1 MSYAKIILKKGEGR
15 MMKSGGSWVFD
26 NEIDNVEGDYE
37 NGGLVEVHDF
47 DGYPMGIG
55 YINDKSKIRVRILT
69 RDIDKEIDRAFFEK
83 KLRTAWDYRKRVID
97 TSSCRLVFGEADFL
111 PGITIDKYED
121 VLVVESLTL
130 GMENFK
136 NEIVEILKGI
146 LAEDGIR
153 IRGVYER
160 DDAGERKKEGL
171 EKYDGFIGDEF
182 DTNVEITENG
192 VKYFVD
198 VKRGQKTGFSLTRN

>member
-1 MSYAKIILKKGEGR
+1 

-83 KLRTAWDYRKRVID
+83 KLRTAWDYRKKSNRH
-97 TSSCRLVFGEADFL
+97 FFL
-111 PGITIDKYED
+111 
-121 VLVVESLTL
+121 
-130 GMENFK
+130 
-136 NEIVEILKGI
+136 
-146 LAEDGIR
+146 
-153 IRGVYER
+153 
-160 DDAGERKKEGL
+160 
-171 EKYDGFIGDEF
+171 
-182 DTNVEITENG
+182 
-192 VKYFVD
+192 
-198 VKRGQKTGFSLTRN
+198 QTGFWRGGFSSRHYDR